1 MIYIFS
7 SAYYELF
14 KQNVLN
20 ASCYP
25 DGHVMRMR
33 YDAKYVD
40 PAVLGNPASIIG
52 KKAVLVFAEG
62 SIVNHQAK
70 TSGGQLRDYKFYPLR
85 CCTVTAAS
93 SPADIFI
100 VDFKLGEFVDYRE
113 PSDNRESTWD
123 AHIKTFASRP
133 WPKGFQSGLTD
144 EGLYFFSGED
154 LRLIDT
160 TCREPELAWRSVI
173 ERLNNS
179 ELKDCITFRVLGF
192 YRRCWHNPEKLI
204 EPRVD
209 GPDALY
215 EFRSSET
222 ILLKLLFFGDANRRG
237 DPKSLKLDFDNKA
250 FTSSSHSAIRVDG
263 HYNEERIL
271 LPCAR
276 STEPMI
282 TALAL
287 VQNEPK
293 IGVWSPQ
300 PVFMVRV
307 APFWPYLLLVLT
319 MVAVSF
325 FLASLDKF
333 SELWNEINWCSP
345 ASVGDHLAK
354 VAGALLF
361 FAAMWLFVRKFPLS

>member
-1 MIYIFS
+1 MAVKSMNEMQKGLRLFS
-7 SAYYELF
+7 
-14 KQNVLN
+14 
-20 ASCYP
+20 CC
-25 DGHVMRMR
+25 
-33 YDAKYVD
+33 
-40 PAVLGNPASIIG
+40 
-52 KKAVLVFAEG
+52 G
-62 SIVNHQAK
+62 STPKGSRTHSRFRA
-70 TSGGQLRDYKFYPLR
+70 
-85 CCTVTAAS
+85 
-93 SPADIFI
+93 
-100 VDFKLGEFVDYRE
+100 GEYRE
-113 PSDNRESTWD
+113 VGQ
-123 AHIKTFASRP
+123 RP
-133 WPKGFQSGLTD
+133 ANCRDPKCQL
-144 EGLYFFSGED
+144 
-154 LRLIDT
+154 LRT
-160 TCREPELAWRSVI
+160 AQPELAWRSVI
-173 ERLNNS
+173 ERLNNT

-192 YRRCWHNPEKLI
+192 YRRGWHNPEKLI

-215 EFRSSET
+215 KFRSSET

-237 DPKSLKLDFDNKA
+237 DPKSLKLEFDNKA
-250 FTSSSHSAIRVDG
+250 FTSSSLSAIRVDG

-276 STEPMI
+276 STEPVI
-282 TALAL
+282 TELAL

-345 ASVGDHLAK
+345 ASIGDHLAK

-361 FAAMWLFVRKFPLS
+361 FAAMWLFVGKFPLS